1 MKKPKNPAVA
11 AKEAAGKAS
20 RQMADT
26 AAKASKASKQV
37 VSSAGKAS
45 RQVVAGAGKLLP
57 IQRTHGELR
66 PEDVQVAR
74 DYIREFWTRL
84 ERFHPKDDESLLGLP
99 KPYLVP
105 SFDENASFDYDELYY
120 WDSFF
125 MVQGML
131 DPDHELLVKGIL
143 EDLLSLFRRFKI
155 IPNGSRTFL
164 MGRSQPPFLT
174 TFIYDVYNTYHPG
187 KKWLQEAIEVAKQE
201 YAVVWQGT
209 KKPNERL
216 VYKGLSRY
224 YDINYLHDLA
234 EAESGWDMTPR
245 FNRRALNYLPVDL
258 NALLYKYEMD
268 FARTARM
275 FDDRREAAKWEQ
287 AALARKEAMDELM
300 WDRLRGLYYDYNYV
314 KEKRSGVS
322 SLAAYFPMWAGMA
335 SEQQAKQLVRSLRR
349 FENKGGLSTTDAL
362 PLGQYV
368 PGSMPVQ
375 WAFPNGWAPLQFIVV
390 EGLLRYGYHED
401 ARRIAHKWLKGNLDW
416 FNEHHV
422 FLEKYNVVNP
432 EKPPQK
438 GVYPSQT
445 GFGWTNAVFERFCQQ
460 FVDKES

>member
-1 MKKPKNPAVA
+1 MIDKAKNSSQA
-11 AKEAAGKAS
+11 ARRAATTTS
-20 RQMADT
+20 RR
-26 AAKASKASKQV
+26 V
-37 VSSAGKAS
+37 VTT
-45 RQVVAGAGKLLP
+45 AGKLLSA
-57 IQRTHGELR
+57 RKVATLR

-74 DYIREFWTRL
+74 DYIREFWTHL
-84 ERFHPKDDESLLGLP
+84 ERFHPDDDESLLGMP

-105 SFDENASFDYDELYY
+105 SYDEHASFDYDELYY

-131 DPDHELLVKGIL
+131 GKAENGELVSGIL

-174 TFIYDVYNTYHPG
+174 TFIYDVYNTYNG
-187 KKWLQEAIEVAKQE
+187 DQKWLHDAIEVAKAE
-201 YAVVWQGT
+201 YSTVWQGT

-245 FNRRALNYLPVDL
+245 FNRRALNFLPVDL

-268 FARTARM
+268 FARTARLL
-275 FDDRREAAKWEQ
+275 DDRREAAKWEQ

-300 WDRLRGLYYDYNYV
+300 WDRTRGMYFDYNYV
-314 KEKRSGVS
+314 KGKRGNVA
-322 SLAAYFPMWAGMA
+322 SLATFFPMWAGMVSEKQAA
-335 SEQQAKQLVRSLRR
+335 SLVKALRR
-349 FENKGGLSTTDAL
+349 FENKGGLATTDSL

-375 WAFPNGWAPLQFIVV
+375 WAYPNGWAPLQFIVV
-390 EGLLRYGYHED
+390 EGLLKYGYHED
-401 ARRIAHKWLKGNLDW
+401 AKRVAMKWLKNNLDW
-416 FNEHHV
+416 FNENHV

-460 FVDKES
+460 FIDRES